1 MSAQRRTGTPGPRFA
16 DKTCLLTGGAS
27 GIGRAAALQFADEG
41 AYVVIGDINDTG
53 AQTVVAEIEAGGG
66 SATALHA
73 DVSDP
78 DDLRRLVAWA
88 TGQRPS
94 LDVVF
99 ANAAILDP
107 APIEELSDD
116 RFARTLDANLLHPF
130 VLAREAAPALR
141 ASGGSIV
148 LMSST
153 GGLRGIIGQA
163 GYSATKAGVINL
175 TRVLAAELG
184 PHVRANCVCPGWV
197 DTPFND
203 PIWELLGGKARE
215 PELLARV
222 PLGRQA
228 LPEEIARAVLFLASE
243 DASYITGHPLVV
255 DGGVTAI

>member
-184 PHVRANCVCPGWV
+184 PTYGPTASARDGSIRRSMIRSGSCWVARPASPSSWRGSRSDARPSRRRSRARSCSWRPRMRPTSPG
-197 DTPFND
+197 TP
-203 PIWELLGGKARE
+203 
-215 PELLARV
+215 
-222 PLGRQA
+222 
-228 LPEEIARAVLFLASE
+228 
-243 DASYITGHPLVV
+243 
-255 DGGVTAI
+255 

>member
-1 MSAQRRTGTPGPRFA
+1 MTPQQRTSTPGRRFA

-27 GIGRAAALQFADEG
+27 GIGRAAALQFAAEG
-41 AYVVIGDINDTG
+41 AYVVIGDIDDTR
-53 AQTVVAEIEAGGG
+53 AQTVATEIEGAGG
-66 SATALHA
+66 SAVALHA
-73 DVSDP
+73 DVSIP
-78 DDLRRLVAWA
+78 DDLRRLVAHA
-88 TGQRPS
+88 TGHRPS
-94 LDVVF
+94 LDIVF

-107 APIEELSDD
+107 APIEELTDE
-116 RFARTLDANLLHPF
+116 RFSHTLNANLLHPF

-163 GYSATKAGVINL
+163 GYSATKAAVINL

-184 PHVRANCVCPGWV
+184 PQVRVNCVCPGWV

-203 PIWELLGGKARE
+203 PIWELLGGKERE
-215 PELLARV
+215 ADLLARV

-228 LPEEIARAVLFLASE
+228 VPEEIARAVLFLASE

-255 DGGVTAI
+255 DGGLTAI